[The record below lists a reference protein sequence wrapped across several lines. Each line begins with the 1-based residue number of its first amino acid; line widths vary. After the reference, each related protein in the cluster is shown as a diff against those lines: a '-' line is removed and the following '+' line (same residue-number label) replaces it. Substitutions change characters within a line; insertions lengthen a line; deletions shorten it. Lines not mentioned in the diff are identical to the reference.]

1 MYFEQFYLGCLAHAS
16 YMLGAE
22 GEAAVVDPQ
31 RDVELYLTADPPPL
45 PRPLSPAC
53 TRHAPDIPDKTA
65 QNTYPSLLIVLP
77 GSILTLWTR
86 CDPGV
91 LCGEFWVSAVPLSRY
106 PGDQMLRVLCGS
118 SSRCRRCLPD
128 AGDHGDMRG
137 VLPGSPRKQKTYRSS
152 PRGPRTARCWPT
164 GVASRSARRTRFLH
178 DGVVCQRDS
187 QIHSCSFALTSSRRL
202 PRLAVGAGI
211 RG

>member
-118 SSRCRRCLPD
+118 PFPMSRD
-128 AGDHGDMRG
+128 AGDLVCRRG
-137 VLPGSPRKQKTYRSS
+137 VLPRVTPETKDLPFVTPGSPD
-152 PRGPRTARCWPT
+152 GPMLADWGRVPECPAFP
-164 GVASRSARRTRFLH
+164 L
-178 DGVVCQRDS
+178 
-187 QIHSCSFALTSSRRL
+187 LTSFLCASTDFG
-202 PRLAVGAGI
+202 LAFSAPAI
-211 RG
+211 